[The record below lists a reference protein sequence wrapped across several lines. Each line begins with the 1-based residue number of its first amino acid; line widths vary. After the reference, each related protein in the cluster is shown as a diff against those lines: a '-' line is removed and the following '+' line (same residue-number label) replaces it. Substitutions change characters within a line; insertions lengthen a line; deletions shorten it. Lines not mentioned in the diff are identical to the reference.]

1 MEDLNNNNNNKKSQ
15 NSHTLKKNLSEEII
29 S

>member
-1 MEDLNNNNNNKKSQ
+1 MPDLNNNNNKKVYKMSFIRK
-15 NSHTLKKNLSEEII
+15 SIGLS